1 MRKTVTLAI
10 VLLVGGCKRVDS
22 VNRRSDTSG
31 VVPPVSASAPESTV
45 TQTDSGPIK
54 TATCGVTA
62 KTRLT
67 DEGIGELR
75 PGRPVSEVKRLC
87 SVLSDGDQPGTEGQ
101 TERVLAVKIGSETVS
116 AQVVKDKISRLDIR
130 TPHFTTADSLG
141 IDTPL
146 RRIAKMRG
154 AQFAPGEDG
163 VYGFVADHC
172 GLSFRFSLP
181 LRPPK
186 GGQWTA
192 ATIDK
197 DHGDAVVDRVLV
209 VPCRK

>member
-1 MRKTVTLAI
+1 MRKTFTLAI
-10 VLLVGGCKRVDS
+10 VLLAGGCKRVDS
-22 VNRRSDTSG
+22 VNRRSDTT
-31 VVPPVSASAPESTV
+31 VVPPVRASMPESTV
-45 TQTDSGPIK
+45 AQTDSGPV
-54 TATCGVTA
+54 TLATCGVTQMSH
-62 KTRLT
+62 LT
-67 DEGIGELR
+67 DEGIGELK
-75 PGRPVSEVKRLC
+75 PGRPVAEIKRLC
-87 SVLSDGDQPGTEGQ
+87 DVTSDGNQPGPEGQ
-101 TERVLAVKIGSETVS
+101 TERAIAVRLGSETV
-116 AQVVKDKISRLDIR
+116 AATVVDDRVFRIDLR
-130 TPHFTTADSLG
+130 TPRFQTSDSLG

-146 RRIAKMRG
+146 HRIARMRG

-192 ATIDK
+192 AAIDK

-209 VPCRK
+209 VRCRK

>member
-1 MRKTVTLAI
+1 
-10 VLLVGGCKRVDS
+10 
-22 VNRRSDTSG
+22 
-31 VVPPVSASAPESTV
+31 
-45 TQTDSGPIK
+45 
-54 TATCGVTA
+54 VTA
-62 KTRLT
+62 NTHLT
-67 DEGIGELR
+67 DEGIGELK
-75 PGRPVSEVKRLC
+75 PGRPVKEIRSLC
-87 SVLSDGDQPGTEGQ
+87 DITHEGYQPGAEGQ
-101 TERVLAVKIGSETVS
+101 TEHIIGVRLGSETIPVTI
-116 AQVVKDKISRLDIR
+116 ADDKVFRIDLR
-130 TPHFTTADSLG
+130 TPHFQTSDSLG

-146 RRIAKMRG
+146 HRIAKMRG

-181 LRPPK
+181 LRPPR

-209 VPCRK
+209 VRCRK

>member
-1 MRKTVTLAI
+1 VRKTTTLAF
-10 VLLVGGCKRVDS
+10 VLLAGGCKRVDS
-22 VNRRSDTSG
+22 VDRRADTS
-31 VVPPVSASAPESTV
+31 VVPPVSASVPESTIA
-45 TQTDSGPIK
+45 QTDSGPVK
-54 TATCGVTA
+54 TATCGVTPM
-62 KTRLT
+62 TRLT
-67 DEGIGELR
+67 DGGIGDLK
-75 PGRPVSEVKRLC
+75 PGRALAEVKKLC
-87 SVLSDGDQPGTEGQ
+87 EVVSDSNQTGSEGQ
-101 TERVLAVKIGSETVS
+101 TERVIVVRLSGETVS
-116 AQVVKDKISRLDIR
+116 ATIVDDKIFRIDVR
-130 TPHFTTADSLG
+130 TPHFQTSDSLG

-146 RRIAKMRG
+146 HRIAKMRG

-197 DHGDAVVDRVLV
+197 DHGEAVVDRVLV
-209 VPCRK
+209 VRCRK

>member
-1 MRKTVTLAI
+1 MRRTFTLAL
-10 VLLVGGCKRVDS
+10 VLFAGGCKRVDS
-22 VNRRSDTSG
+22 VNRRSDTT
-31 VVPPVSASAPESTV
+31 VVPPVRASVPESTIA
-45 TQTDSGPIK
+45 QTDSGPVK
-54 TATCGVTA
+54 TVTCGVTP
-62 KTRLT
+62 KTHLT
-67 DEGIGELR
+67 DEGIGDLK
-75 PGRPVSEVKRLC
+75 PGLAVEEVKRLC
-87 SVLSDGDQPGTEGQ
+87 DVTSDSYQPGPEGQ
-101 TERVLAVKIGSETVS
+101 KERIVGV
-116 AQVVKDKISRLDIR
+116 RLGADIVPVTIADNKVYRIDVR
-130 TPHFTTADSLG
+130 TPRFQTPDSLG

-146 RRIAKMRG
+146 HRIARMRG

-209 VPCRK
+209 VRCRK

>member
-1 MRKTVTLAI
+1 MRKTITLAF
-10 VLLVGGCKRVDS
+10 VLIAGGCKRVDS
-22 VNRRSDTSG
+22 DRRVDTS
-31 VVPPVSASAPESTV
+31 VAPPVSASRPESTV
-45 TQTDSGPIK
+45 AQTDSGPVR
-54 TATCGVTA
+54 TVTCGVMPT
-62 KTRLT
+62 TLIT

-75 PGRPVSEVKRLC
+75 PERSVAEVKRLC
-87 SVLSDGDQPGTEGQ
+87 EVVSDGMQPGQEGQ
-101 TERVLAVKIGSETVS
+101 TEHILAVQLGTETIS
-116 AQVVKDKISRLDIR
+116 ALVVDDKVMRLDIR
-130 TPHFTTADSLG
+130 TPRFRTSDSLG

-146 RRIAKMRG
+146 RRIARMRG

-192 ATIDK
+192 AAIDK

-209 VPCRK
+209 VRCRN

>member
-1 MRKTVTLAI
+1 MRNTITLAI
-10 VLLVGGCKRVDS
+10 VLLAGGCKKVDS
-22 VNRRSDTSG
+22 VDRRGDTS
-31 VVPPVSASAPESTV
+31 VVPPVSAAVPESAV
-45 TQTDSGPIK
+45 AQTDSGPVR
-54 TATCGVTA
+54 TATCGVTPE
-62 KTRLT
+62 TRLT
-67 DEGIGELR
+67 DEGIGELKPDR
-75 PGRPVSEVKRLC
+75 SVAEVKRLC
-87 SVLSDGDQPGTEGQ
+87 NVVSDGDQPGTEGQ
-101 TERVLAVKIGSETVS
+101 TERILAVKLGTETVS
-116 AQVVKDKISRLDIR
+116 ALVVDDRIMRLDIR
-130 TPHFTTADSLG
+130 TPHFMTADTLG

-146 RRIAKMRG
+146 RRIARMRG

-209 VPCRK
+209 VRCRK

>member
-1 MRKTVTLAI
+1 VRKTFTLAF
-10 VLLVGGCKRVDS
+10 VLLAGGCRRIDS
-22 VNRRSDTSG
+22 ANRRSDTT
-31 VVPPVSASAPESTV
+31 VVPPVHASVPESTIA
-45 TQTDSGPIK
+45 QTDSGPVK
-54 TATCGVTA
+54 TLSCGVTS
-62 KTRLT
+62 KTFLT
-67 DEGIGELR
+67 DEGIGELK
-75 PGRPVSEVKRLC
+75 PGRSVPEIRRLC
-87 SVLSDGDQPGTEGQ
+87 DVTNEGYMPGPEGQ
-101 TERVLAVKIGSETVS
+101 SEHMIAV
-116 AQVVKDKISRLDIR
+116 RLGDLLVPVTIADNKVFRIDVR
-130 TPHFTTADSLG
+130 TPRFQTADSLG

-146 RRIAKMRG
+146 HRIARMRG

-209 VPCRK
+209 VRCRK

>member
-1 MRKTVTLAI
+1 VRKTITLAL
-10 VLLVGGCKRVDS
+10 VLLAGGCKRVDS
-22 VNRRSDTSG
+22 VDRRSDTS
-31 VVPPVSASAPESTV
+31 VVPPVSASVPESTV
-45 TQTDSGPIK
+45 AQTDSGPVRIV
-54 TATCGVTA
+54 TCGVTPA
-62 KTRLT
+62 TKLT

-75 PGRPVSEVKRLC
+75 PGRSVAEVKKLC
-87 SVLSDGDQPGTEGQ
+87 DVVSDGMQPGAEGQ
-101 TERVLAVKIGSETVS
+101 TERVIAVRLGGETVS
-116 AQVVKDKISRLDIR
+116 ATIVDDRVFRIDLRTSRFQ
-130 TPHFTTADSLG
+130 TSDSLG

-146 RRIAKMRG
+146 HRIAKMRG

-163 VYGFVADHC
+163 VYGFAADHC

-192 ATIDK
+192 SAIDK

-209 VPCRK
+209 VRCRK